1 MRWNYIAFEGP
12 IGVGKTSLVTL
23 LSEKLEAVR
32 ILEDVSN
39 PFLESFYDEV
49 PGAAFQAQLF
59 YLLSSYRQLTEAAQ
73 GELFQQLTL
82 ADHTF
87 QKDRIFA
94 HLTLSDSELMLYERL
109 WNLLAPQVP
118 KPDMVV
124 YLQSTTDVLMQRVQ
138 RRARSAETG
147 ISRDYLDEVNQAYA
161 HYFYHYRDTPL
172 LVINTSEIDFV
183 ADKADLADLV
193 AQIDAMESG
202 TRVYVPRHSR

>member
-1 MRWNYIAFEGP
+1 MRWNYVAFEGP

-39 PFLESFYDEV
+39 PFLEAFYDEV

-59 YLLSSYRQLTEAAQ
+59 YLLSRYRKLTEAAQ

-109 WNLLAPQVP
+109 WSLLDPQVP

-138 RRARSAETG
+138 RRKRSEESG

-183 ADKADLADLV
+183 ADEADLDDLI
-193 AQIDAMESG
+193 AQIDAMERG
-202 TRVYVPRHSR
+202 TRVYVPRHAR